1 MAGGY
6 IIDPATGQA
15 GVQTA
20 SGAFLPLPMSPD
32 QLNAAGL
39 PRPPGM
45 PPAPPA
51 GPDQRLAF
59 NAPQTDVKS
68 WGNDIPALPAPT
80 QQEQVADIR
89 AQLMPAA
96 QQPTEH
102 ASRPGGPG
110 WMPTGQGGSAPK
122 PASVDPSELARPG
135 ERAPASQGAT
145 GPTGADD
152 PVVQQAMIEAMRG
165 GAGGSGP
172 RGMGVTGE
180 TRKYQTFENPG
191 GDPEAARAAQE
202 ALSASDKYQEQLAMS
217 LDRRQQ
223 QAYEA
228 TQAEFAA
235 RSGQLAAQ
243 QRRFEEQQSMLLDY
257 QAKRDAAM
265 QEAAQLKTPQM
276 EDYWQSRGTFANVM
290 TGLSIALGGALQGL
304 RGGQNPGLE
313 MSNQSIDR
321 WVASQR
327 EEYQR
332 AMERGREL
340 DNQYGRM
347 VQLFGSENLAAEH
360 LREQAWTVRDG
371 MLKSYAE
378 KIGTPSALENY
389 NQAMLETEA
398 KRAAMRAQNSQGAM
412 VDIEQ
417 KLSMQGGGGGGKPK
431 GVLDMLRAGAEAKK
445 LKSEIEGDGKESERE
460 VSPEKVKL
468 INSAL
473 STVESSDDVVRLLG
487 DLDATES
494 DYDDPLSGPV
504 DYVQNLAGG
513 KRRERSQRLEQ
524 ATQILARNLQASRN
538 MGNSD
543 DDREQADKIAGMGK
557 SGQERRMAAAGE
569 RAAAL
574 GALQTTLA
582 SLTPQQQRDLIRQ
595 LRAKSPERA
604 AQVEAAI
611 GATGRAAPAPTERP
625 F

>member
-39 PRPPGM
+39 PGPPGM

-96 QQPTEH
+96 QQPAEH

-110 WMPTGQGGSAPK
+110 WMPTGQGGAPPK
-122 PASVDPSELARPG
+122 PAAVDPSELARPG

-165 GAGGSGP
+165 GGGGGGP

-202 ALSASDKYQEQLAMS
+202 ALGASDKYQEQLAMS

-431 GVLDMLRAGAEAKK
+431 GIIDVLRAGAEAAELRDK
-445 LKSEIEGDGKESERE
+445 INGNGKEPERAITE
-460 VSPEKVKL
+460 GTTEAIGGALDTVLAARGVKSRLQRLGVAEDDTDDPRAGAYDYVSKNIPGTE
-468 INSAL
+468 
-473 STVESSDDVVRLLG
+473 TRRTG
-487 DLDATES
+487 QDLDLDTEQLARGAQQFLGKS
-494 DYDDPLSGPV
+494 DNDAALADRQAKGLGGSG
-504 DYVQNLAGG
+504 
-513 KRRERSQRLEQ
+513 RERFQSADRLEKK
-524 ATQILARNLQASRN
+524 AVARAKLAVS
-538 MGNSD
+538 
-543 DDREQADKIAGMGK
+543 GMTPM
-557 SGQERRMAAAGE
+557 QRRAWIN
-569 RAAAL
+569 
-574 GALQTTLA
+574 
-582 SLTPQQQRDLIRQ
+582 SLTPDQRQVVQELLTSDNR
-595 LRAKSPERA
+595 PA
-604 AQVEAAI
+604 ASE
-611 GATGRAAPAPTERP
+611 GK